1 MANGSSHDILII
13 GAGAAG
19 LMAAVFAVRCAPA
32 GSSVVLLDGAK
43 RIGAKILVSGG
54 GRCNVTHDVVL
65 PEDYAGSKR
74 NQIAKVLR
82 TFSVGNTVAF
92 FRELGVGLKREDTG
106 KLFPTTDHAMTVL
119 NALWTGVEEAGAKV
133 LADHRV
139 SAIRRDDE
147 GFTVTTNHG
156 DLQAKRVILAT
167 GGRSLPKT
175 GSDGLGYAFARS
187 LGHTVTQTTPA
198 LVPLV
203 LEKDHWLTKLS
214 GLALEVELAVVSGSG
229 KVLKRQAGAMLLTH
243 FGLSGPAA
251 MDISRHWIA
260 AHGSDPG
267 TQLRVNLLPGRTF
280 ERIDA
285 HLRELTQTRGKA
297 GLVGVMGEDLPKRL
311 AEAVVVHG
319 AGIDPATPM
328 AQLGK
333 PDRRAMAHALTGL
346 VLPVVR
352 DRGYLFAEVT
362 AGGVPLSELDL
373 STLASRVCPGLYF
386 CGEVL
391 DVDGRIGG
399 YNFQWAWCSG
409 RLAGMSVGNPD

>member
-1 MANGSSHDILII
+1 MANGSTHDILII

-19 LMAAVFAVRCAPA
+19 MMAAAFAARGAAPG
-32 GSSVVLLDGAK
+32 GSVAVMDGAK

-82 TFSVGNTVAF
+82 TFSVDQTVAF
-92 FRELGVGLKREDTG
+92 FAELGVELKREDTG
-106 KLFPTTDHAMTVL
+106 KLFPTTDQAMTVL
-119 NALWTGVEEAGAKV
+119 NALWDGVGQAGAKV

-139 SAIRRDDE
+139 SAVRRDDQ
-147 GFTVTTNHG
+147 GFTVATSQG
-156 DLQAKRVILAT
+156 EFQAKRVILAT
-167 GGRSLPKT
+167 GGKSLPKT
-175 GSDGLGYAFARS
+175 GSDGLGYEFVRS

-214 GLALEVELAVVSGSG
+214 GLALDVELAVVAGSG

-260 AHGSDPG
+260 AHDSDPG
-267 TQLRVNLLPGRTF
+267 AELRVNLLPGRSF
-280 ERIDA
+280 EQVDEY
-285 HLRELTQTRGKA
+285 LQGLTQSRGKA
-297 GLVGVMGEDLPKRL
+297 GLVGVIGEDLPKRL

-319 AGIDPATPM
+319 AGIDAATPM
-328 AQLGK
+328 ARLGK
-333 PDRRAMAHALTGL
+333 PQRRALAHTLTGL

-373 STLASRVCPGLYF
+373 STMQSRVCPGLYL
-386 CGEVL
+386 CGEIL

-409 RLAGMSVGNPD
+409 RLAGTSAGIV